1 MNKLK
6 LYISYII
13 IILSININYAQ
24 DPHFTQ
30 FYAAPLYLSPSLAGT
45 TAGGRAIINFRDQW
59 TAIPGAFVTYS
70 IGLDHYLPRF
80 NSGLGFYIMRD
91 QAGSGKLAT
100 TNVAFQYTYNILL
113 FKKWS
118 IRPGIQFYHSQR
130 SIQFSELIFND
141 QITHNGTNSTSIETP
156 SDPDIGY
163 FDFAFSTVAY
173 SLKQW
178 FGFTIDHIARPNQS
192 LTNTVSNIP
201 VRFIMFGGY
210 KFMVSGRMG
219 GYTEE
224 SVNLAWNYRAQGKFD
239 QFDIGAYWTKY
250 QFMVGLWYRGLPGL
264 KAYKPGYFNDDMLAV
279 LGGYEFKAMN
289 LKIAYSYDFTI
300 SKLVAKTGGAHEIS
314 IQYLFNQNLK
324 VRKKRRFV
332 IIPCPKF

>member
-1 MNKLK
+1 MNKK
-6 LYISYII
+6 NIYILIF
-13 IILSININYAQ
+13 IILASLKSVAQ

-45 TAGGRAIINFRDQW
+45 TAGGRVIMNFRDQW
-59 TAIPGAFVTYS
+59 PAIPGAFVTYS
-70 IGLDHYLPRF
+70 IGIDHYLPSF
-80 NSGLGFYIMRD
+80 NSGIGFFIMRD
-91 QAGSGKLAT
+91 QAGSGKLAS

-141 QITHNGTNSTSIETP
+141 QITHSGTNSTSIEIP
-156 SDPDIGY
+156 SNTNVGY
-163 FDFAFSTVAY
+163 FDFAFSMAAY

-192 LTNTVSNIP
+192 LTNTISHIP

-210 KFMVSGRMG
+210 KFIISGRIG

-224 SVNLAWNYRAQGKFD
+224 SFNLAWNYRAQGKFD
-239 QFDIGAYWTKY
+239 QFDIGGYWTKY
-250 QFMVGLWYRGLPGL
+250 QFVVGLWYRGLPGL
-264 KAYKPGYFNDDMLAV
+264 KAYQPGYMNDDMLAV
-279 LGGYEFKAMN
+279 LAGYEFKAMG
-289 LKIAYSYDFTI
+289 LKLAYSYDFTV
-300 SKLVAKTGGAHEIS
+300 SKLVAKTAGAHEIS
-314 IQYLFNQNLK
+314 LQYLFNQNQK
-324 VRKKRRFV
+324 IKKRHRTV
-332 IIPCPKF
+332 VVPCPKF